1 MKDSFIGTKFSNR
14 QPFKRR
20 IGFGLLVLPHSGNRG
35 ARRQLDAE
43 RQDASQ
49 REDCREQRPWRR
61 GNRRHT
67 LKRWRGGAFLRP
79 HCTLLPDSILGELPV
94 TNRITL
100 ARRRSCRSPETVPNP
115 YYGRKYR

>member
-1 MKDSFIGTKFSNR
+1 MKNSFIGTEFCNR

-20 IGFGLLVLPHSGNRG
+20 ISLGLLVLRRCGNRD
-35 ARRQLDAE
+35 ARRRLDAE
-43 RQDASQ
+43 RQNASQ
-49 REDCREQRPWRR
+49 REDCREQRPGRR
-61 GNRRHT
+61 GNCRDT
-67 LKRWRGGAFLRP
+67 LKRRRGGAFLRP
-79 HCTLLPDSILGELPV
+79 HCTLLADSILGELPV